1 MLIDSHRFGPLEVPE
16 DKIFCMER
24 PVLGF
29 ERLKFFCLIEMD
41 ELEPFLWMQSTEDPK
56 IAFLVMNPVVFVP
69 DYRIKIN
76 SQEIAELEVSD
87 PRSVET
93 YVILTIAK
101 NAKDITAN
109 LQGPILINTVNNKAK
124 QLVLVNSEYQVQHS
138 ITEAAEQLQKTEA
151 AEQLQ
156 KTEAPAARTEEPVPA

>member
-1 MLIDSHRFGPLEVPE
+1 MLIDSHRFGSLEVPE
-16 DKIFCMER
+16 DKVFCMER
-24 PVLGF
+24 PILGF

-41 ELEPFLWMQSTEDPK
+41 ELAPFLWMQSTEDPK
-56 IAFLVMNPVVFVP
+56 IAFLVMNPVVFFP

-87 PRSVET
+87 PQSVET

-101 NAKDITAN
+101 KTNDITAN

-138 ITEAAEQLQKTEA
+138 ITEAAEQLRV
-151 AEQLQ
+151 
-156 KTEAPAARTEEPVPA
+156 TEAPPARTEELVPA

>member
-1 MLIDSHRFGPLEVPE
+1 MLIDSHRFGSLEVPE
-16 DKIFCMER
+16 DKVFCMER

-41 ELEPFLWMQSTEDPK
+41 ELAPFLWMQSTEDPK
-56 IAFLVMNPVVFVP
+56 IAFLVMNPVVFFP

-76 SQEIAELEVSD
+76 SQEIAELEVSN
-87 PRSVET
+87 PQSVET

-101 NAKDITAN
+101 TTKDITAN

-138 ITEAAEQLQKTEA
+138 ITEAAEHLQKTE
-151 AEQLQ
+151 
-156 KTEAPAARTEEPVPA
+156 TPPARTEELVPA